1 VTITVR
7 LFASLRERAGVG
19 RLTRSV
25 PEGTTAGALLAALQ
39 EDLPALRASGRIAL
53 AVNSEYTNADQRL
66 ADGDELAL
74 IPPVSGGSGP
84 RFSASAEPRARRGA
98 PPWRAS
104 SCRGRDRVGR

>member
-1 VTITVR
+1 VTVTVR
-7 LFASLRERAGVG
+7 LFASLRDRAGVG

-84 RFSASAEPRARRGA
+84 RSSARVEPPARRGA
-98 PPWRAS
+98 PAPRGGG
-104 SCRGRDRVGR
+104 GRDGVGR

>member
-1 VTITVR
+1 VTVTVR

-19 RLTRSV
+19 RLTRTV

-39 EDLPALRASGRIAL
+39 EDLPALRATGRIAL
-53 AVNSEYTNADQRL
+53 AVNSEYTSADQRL

-84 RFSASAEPRARRGA
+84 IATTAGRRLAPSLTASRPARPGRSAPVER
-98 PPWRAS
+98 
-104 SCRGRDRVGR
+104 

>member
-1 VTITVR
+1 VTVTVR

-53 AVNSEYTNADQRL
+53 AVNSEYTSGDQCL

-74 IPPVSGGSGP
+74 IPPVSGGAGE
-84 RFSASAEPRARRGA
+84 RFSPPVAASDRG
-98 PPWRAS
+98 PVSR
-104 SCRGRDRVGR
+104 